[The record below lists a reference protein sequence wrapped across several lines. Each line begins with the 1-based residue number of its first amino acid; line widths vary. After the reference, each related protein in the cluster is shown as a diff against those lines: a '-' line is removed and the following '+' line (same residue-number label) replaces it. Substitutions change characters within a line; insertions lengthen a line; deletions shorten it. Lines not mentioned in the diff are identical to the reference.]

1 MITKYKLAEQIQRI
15 YARFLDRDN
24 PSDVIDIREVKLVL
38 EQSINKV
45 LKLQVAESFKA
56 GFVDIPRCNLIQYTC
71 TVTSDS
77 DNARAYIDLPAIPL
91 TLPLDMGVWSI
102 ASATGALTPYIPIP
116 AQDVLVFGTIATGN
130 NVSYLEGQVGYYVQ
144 GKRVYFTK
152 DITQVANGNITSVVT
167 NLVVS
172 DFDKFTDN
180 ELLPISPEVVT
191 AVINDVLETISNGRV
206 SQAEIAGQ
214 QQQ

>member
-1 MITKYKLAEQIQRI
+1 MITKYKLAEECQRI
-15 YARFLDRDN
+15 YARFLDKDN
-24 PSDVIDIREVKLVL
+24 PSDVIDLREILIVL

-56 GFVDIPRCNLIQYTC
+56 GFVDIPRCNLIEYTC

-77 DNARAYIDLPAIPL
+77 GNSRAYITLPAVPL
-91 TLPLDMGVWSI
+91 TLPLDMGIWSI
-102 ASATGALTPYIPIP
+102 SAPNAALSAYIPIP
-116 AQDVLVFGTIATGN
+116 AQDVLVFGTIASGN
-130 NVSYLEGQVGYYVQ
+130 NVSYLEGQTGYYVQ
-144 GKRVYFTK
+144 GKKVYFTK
-152 DITQVANGNITSVVT
+152 DITQPANGTITSVVA

-172 DFDKFTDN
+172 DFDKFTEN

-191 AVINDVLETISNGRV
+191 AVINEVLLTISNGRV
-206 SQAEIAGQ
+206 AQAELGTQ